1 MRPDACGDVERS
13 DHPQREPPRTVAR
26 RSVLLAAVLTVSA
39 SATVATQKVF
49 TADDLAVVE
58 RTVGTY
64 FEAAKSQIAAQEY
77 ETAKVRLIVAREYL
91 ARSWT
96 FWSRHARGDAA
107 KRVTATTAALDAL
120 DDRLSEVPIDP
131 ARVQAAV
138 HEATAACAACHA
150 EFRVEHPA
158 SGTYGIKPGILG
170 EHTGE
175 RGR

>member
-1 MRPDACGDVERS
+1 MTG
-13 DHPQREPPRTVAR
+13 AR

-49 TADDLAVVE
+49 TVEELAVVE

-64 FEAAKSQIAAQEY
+64 FEAAKSMAAAQDY

-96 FWSRHARGDAA
+96 FWTRHARGDAA
-107 KRVTATTAALDAL
+107 RMVTATTAALDAL
-120 DDRLSEVPIDP
+120 DDRLSETPIDP
-131 ARVQAAV
+131 DRVQAAV
-138 HEATAACAACHA
+138 REASAACAACHA

-158 SGTYGIKPGILG
+158 TGTYGVKPGIIG
-170 EHTGE
+170 EQAGQGEPE
-175 RGR
+175 RGAERQ

>member
-1 MRPDACGDVERS
+1 MTG
-13 DHPQREPPRTVAR
+13 AR
-26 RSVLLAAVLTVSA
+26 RSVLLAAVLVVSS

-49 TADDLAVVE
+49 TGEELAVVE

-64 FEAAKSQIAAQEY
+64 FEAAKSQIGAQDY

-96 FWSRHARGDAA
+96 FWTRHARGDAA
-107 KRVTATTAALDAL
+107 KMVTTTTAALDAL
-120 DDRLSEVPIDP
+120 DDRMSEVPVDA

-138 HEATAACAACHA
+138 QEASAACAACHA
-150 EFRVEHPA
+150 EFRVEHPDTD
-158 SGTYGIKPGILG
+158 TYGIKPGIIR
-170 EHTGE
+170 EHAGE

>member
-1 MRPDACGDVERS
+1 M
-13 DHPQREPPRTVAR
+13 
-26 RSVLLAAVLTVSA
+26 LLAAVLTVSA

-49 TADDLAVVE
+49 TAAELQVVE

-96 FWSRHARGDAA
+96 FWTRHARGDAA
-107 KRVTATTAALDAL
+107 KRVTAATAAMDAL
-120 DDRLSEVPIDP
+120 DDRLSEIPIDP

-138 HEATAACAACHA
+138 QEASVACEACHA
-150 EFRVEHPA
+150 EFRMQHPA
-158 SGTYGIKPGILG
+158 TGTYDIKPGIISEHAG
-170 EHTGE
+170 EW
-175 RGR
+175 GR

>member
-1 MRPDACGDVERS
+1 MTG
-13 DHPQREPPRTVAR
+13 AR
-26 RSVLLAAVLTVSA
+26 WSVLLAGLFVVSA

-49 TADDLAVVE
+49 TAAELQVVE

-96 FWSRHARGDAA
+96 FWTRHARGDAA
-107 KRVTATTAALDAL
+107 KMVRRRPRRWIRSTI
-120 DDRLSEVPIDP
+120 RLSEAPIDA

-138 HEATAACAACHA
+138 QEASAACEACHA
-150 EFRVEHPA
+150 DFRVEHPA
-158 SGTYGIKPGILG
+158 TGTYDIKPGIISEPAG
-170 EHTGE
+170 EW
-175 RGR
+175 GR

>member
-1 MRPDACGDVERS
+1 MTG
-13 DHPQREPPRTVAR
+13 AR
-26 RSVLLAAVLTVSA
+26 WSVLLAGLFVVSA

-49 TADDLAVVE
+49 TAAELQVVE

-96 FWSRHARGDAA
+96 FWTRHARGDAA
-107 KRVTATTAALDAL
+107 RMVTATTAALDAL
-120 DDRLSEVPIDP
+120 DDRLSDVPIDP

-138 HEATAACAACHA
+138 HEASAACAACHA
-150 EFRVEHPA
+150 EFRVAHPA
-158 SGTYGIKPGILG
+158 TGTYGIKPGIIG
-170 EHTGE
+170 EPAGHGT
-175 RGR
+175 R

>member
-1 MRPDACGDVERS
+1 MTG
-13 DHPQREPPRTVAR
+13 AR
-26 RSVLLAAVLTVSA
+26 RSVLLAAVLVVSS

-49 TADDLAVVE
+49 TGEELAVVE

-64 FEAAKSQIAAQEY
+64 FEAAKSQIAAQDY

-96 FWSRHARGDAA
+96 FWTRHARGDAA
-107 KRVTATTAALDAL
+107 RRVTTTTAALDAL
-120 DDRLSEVPIDP
+120 DDRMSEVPVDA

-138 HEATAACAACHA
+138 QEASAACAACHA
-150 EFRVEHPA
+150 EFRVEHPDT
-158 SGTYGIKPGILG
+158 GTYGIKPGIIR
-170 EHTGE
+170 EHAGE

>member
-1 MRPDACGDVERS
+1 M
-13 DHPQREPPRTVAR
+13 TVAR

-49 TADDLAVVE
+49 TAAELQVVE

-96 FWSRHARGDAA
+96 FWTRHARGDAA
-107 KRVTATTAALDAL
+107 KRVTAATAALDAL
-120 DDRLSEVPIDP
+120 DDRLSEIPIDA

-138 HEATAACAACHA
+138 HEASAACAACHA
-150 EFRVEHPA
+150 EFRVAHPA
-158 SGTYGIKPGILG
+158 TGTYGIKPGIIG
-170 EHTGE
+170 EPAGHGT
-175 RGR
+175 R